1 MIAKVYLYFGVIGI
15 ASILAWSAALVL
27 FAAFSASRRRTKAY
41 WIALALATAGLLAAL
56 VNSHNVFLFEVDRS
70 IETAEGIER
79 QRVLRLELE
88 AVARSKAAK
97 VRYVEDSSSDTLDL
111 AGMSGAVQT
120 GILAEAAAN
129 VDAKYAYRQRGKQ
142 ERTVSAS
149 VATNLSLPSASR
161 LSQVNAP
168 TARLLPEADYHNA
181 RRFDR
186 INLFFARFAWWLAVF
201 LVAWDYLTRFNRTFG
216 HLYPLPISHASID
229 SVWPKRHTVW
239 APGAGGVDRMRS
251 YLENVVRKGENFIYF
266 GEDDP
271 LPDRQSLPRVSFRKW
286 QGWPLHKVVVGA
298 GHRPYDDSF
307 LFESAWFHRY
317 AIVFS
322 GAVESSRR
330 ILPLVVLLNQRHQFR
345 ARARRTVH
353 VVWSCAGAPP
363 PALATL
369 AELCRDTNFKLVVT
383 GAEPT
388 GIEFE
393 ETW

>member
-1 MIAKVYLYFGVIGI
+1 MIAKVYLYFGAIGI
-15 ASILAWSAALVL
+15 ASILAWTTALIL
-27 FAAFSASRRRTKAY
+27 FAAFSASRKRTKAY
-41 WIALALATAGLLAAL
+41 WIALVLASVGLLAAL
-56 VNSHNVFLFEVDRS
+56 INSHYVFLFDVDRS
-70 IETAEGIER
+70 SETAEGIER
-79 QRVLRLELE
+79 QRVLRQELE

-129 VDAKYAYRQRGKQ
+129 VDSKYAYRQRGKQ
-142 ERTVSAS
+142 ERAVSAA
-149 VATNLSLPSASR
+149 VATNRALPSVSR
-161 LSQVNAP
+161 LAQMNAP
-168 TARLLPEADYHNA
+168 TARLLLEADYHNA
-181 RRFDR
+181 HRLDR
-186 INLFFARFAWWLAVF
+186 INRFFARFAWWLALF
-201 LVAWDYLTRFNRTFG
+201 LVPWDYLTRFNRTFG

-239 APGAGGVDRMRS
+239 VPGAGVVRMRT

-266 GEDDP
+266 GEEDP
-271 LPDRQSLPRVSFRKW
+271 LPEGLSLPRVSFRNW
-286 QGWPLHKVVVGA
+286 RWWPLRKVVVGA
-298 GHRPYDDSF
+298 GHRPHDDSF

-317 AIVFS
+317 AIVIAGS
-322 GAVESSRR
+322 EEARRR

-383 GAEPT
+383 GTEPS
-388 GIEFE
+388 GVEFE